1 MRQKSTSIYWCYGTL
16 AGVMAL
22 LTSLYCAYFVLLAGG
37 ELNAELAKACYVS
50 RLPAEDNSAKKRRS
64 TDRAA

>member
-1 MRQKSTSIYWCYGTL
+1 
-16 AGVMAL
+16 MAL
-22 LTSLYCAYFVLLAGG
+22 LTWLYWAYFLLAGG
-37 ELNAELAKACYVS
+37 ELNAELAKARYVS

>member
-1 MRQKSTSIYWCYGTL
+1 
-16 AGVMAL
+16 MAL
-22 LTSLYCAYFVLLAGG
+22 LTWLYWAYFVLLAGG
-37 ELNAELAKACYVS
+37 ELDAELSKARYIS